1 MANSKN
7 KDAAAS
13 RDAKAPGKMAAAEA
27 AIKDVEQATHGDS
40 DEVNPRL
47 RLADEAPLD
56 DRSAHIRV
64 TEDAADLDAHPDPD
78 ARTDIGA
85 SDDTYRRTRGL
96 PG

>member
-1 MANSKN
+1 MANEKKQN
-7 KDAAAS
+7 PTAQGRTKT
-13 RDAKAPGKMAAAEA
+13 PGSMTEAEA
-27 AIKDVEQATHGDS
+27 AIKDVEQAMHGDS

-47 RLADEAPLD
+47 RKVNEAPLD

-64 TEDAADLDAHPDPD
+64 TADAADRDAHPDPD

-85 SDDTYRRTRGL
+85 SDDTYKRTRGL